1 MEQLF
6 WSFLIVVLIGYFT
19 YKATKIGM
27 VDDAINFVKHE
38 IFKVRR

>member
-1 MEQLF
+1 M
-6 WSFLIVVLIGYFT
+6 IGYFT

-27 VDDAINFVKHE
+27 VDDAMKFIKHE